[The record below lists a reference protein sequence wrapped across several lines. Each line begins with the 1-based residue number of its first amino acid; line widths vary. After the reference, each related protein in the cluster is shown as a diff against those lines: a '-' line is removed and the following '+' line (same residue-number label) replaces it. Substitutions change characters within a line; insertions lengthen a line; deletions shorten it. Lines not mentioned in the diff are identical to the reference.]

1 MNIPGIRNHSRGASV
16 EKTVME
22 DIPEQLRTP
31 KVPQVR
37 QETVY
42 KSRNWNCRK
51 RIHGGNR
58 WYSLFL
64 CVVLSKQW
72 LLKMMLNSIVVG
84 FLPDY
89 LSRHRFVQL
98 SHVFCVSLSVT
109 IFKKHWCTCVWVCI
123 PGYYGKLHHD
133 WSRCNIYIRC
143 PIYSCYTFNG
153 HIRKLDRFSDQ
164 QKFNTPTKT
173 QPDLVLASIKAA

>member
-1 MNIPGIRNHSRGASV
+1 
-16 EKTVME
+16 
-22 DIPEQLRTP
+22 
-31 KVPQVR
+31 
-37 QETVY
+37 
-42 KSRNWNCRK
+42 
-51 RIHGGNR
+51 
-58 WYSLFL
+58 
-64 CVVLSKQW
+64 
-72 LLKMMLNSIVVG
+72 MMLNSIVVG

-109 IFKKHWCTCVWVCI
+109 IFNKHWCTCVWVCI

-173 QPDLVLASIKAA
+173 QPSALASIRAAQGSEWTSIIISLHGYLSYSCFMCLTAVWLVKYGNFLEHIMQVVKNFYKMKDFKP

>member
-1 MNIPGIRNHSRGASV
+1 M
-16 EKTVME
+16 
-22 DIPEQLRTP
+22 
-31 KVPQVR
+31 
-37 QETVY
+37 
-42 KSRNWNCRK
+42 
-51 RIHGGNR
+51 
-58 WYSLFL
+58 
-64 CVVLSKQW
+64 LSKQW

-109 IFKKHWCTCVWVCI
+109 IFNKHWCTCVWVCI

-173 QPDLVLASIKAA
+173 QPDLVLLLQSEQPRAASGLVLSFHYMDIFHIPVSCAWRRSDLWSMVTS